1 MNQKENMKTKAPF
14 YRDTWA
20 EVDLSAIKNNL
31 AGIKKQLEEGVEVM
45 AVVKADGYGHGAPET
60 AEAALEAG
68 ASCLGTAL
76 LDEAVALRNKGIKA
90 PILVL
95 GVTRPEDAE
104 AAAAYGITLT
114 VFQADWV
121 KKAEALLGSASKK
134 VSCHVKLDSG
144 MNRIGMK
151 QETEIKD
158 FAEAVKACRSLEV
171 TGAYTH
177 LATADELDTAYTD
190 KQIERFKEMADLLEA
205 ELGKEIPCRHSA
217 NSAGAMLHRKAGF
230 NMARVGISMYGLA
243 PSPAVKPVLPVRLQE
258 AFSLHSQLTHVK
270 LLQKGETVSYGR
282 TYTAEEEEWIGTVPI
297 GYADGWIRANQ
308 SGDVLVNGRR
318 ARMVGRICMD
328 QMMVKLPGYTEPG
341 TKVTLIGRQG
351 EAYIP
356 VDEVAERLGTIN
368 YEIPCI
374 ISFRVPRVVKEAG
387 KITAVHNRVLD

>member
-1 MNQKENMKTKAPF
+1 MNQRENVKTTALF

-31 AGIKKQLEEGVEVM
+31 AGIKKQLEDGIEVM
-45 AVVKADGYGHGAPET
+45 AVVKADGYGHGARET
-60 AEAALEAG
+60 AETALEAG
-68 ASCLGTAL
+68 ASYLGTAL
-76 LDEAVALRNKGIKA
+76 LDEAVALRRNGIEA

-95 GVTRPEDAE
+95 GVTRPEDAVV
-104 AAAAYGITLT
+104 AAEYGITLT

-121 KKAEALLGSASKK
+121 KKAEVFLASSLKQ

-151 QETEIKD
+151 QEAEIEV
-158 FAEAVKACRSLEV
+158 FAEVVKACRFLDI

-177 LATADELDTAYTD
+177 LATADELDPTYTD
-190 KQIERFKEMADLLEA
+190 EQLERFKNMADLLEA
-205 ELGKEIPCRHSA
+205 ELGKKIPCRHSA

-230 NMARVGISMYGLA
+230 NMARIGISMYGLA

-270 LLQKGETVSYGR
+270 QLHKGETVSYGR

-318 ARMVGRICMD
+318 AQIVGRICMD

-374 ISFRVPRVVKEAG
+374 ISFRVPRVVKRAG
-387 KITAVHNRVLD
+387 EITAVHNRALD